1 MKSTQRGLSLI
12 GLLVV
17 GGMLA
22 FLGVVAAQAVPVMLE
37 YQAIIKASKKAAQET
52 TVATVRAA
60 FDRAQAI
67 DDFSSVAGKD
77 LEITK
82 EADKVVVE
90 TGDMVCL
97 HTGFAQMLLEM
108 NKQPEIARAYST
120 YSADVPQLFV
130 LDLHVRSY

>member
-1 MKSTQRGLSLI
+1 MKTKQRGVSLI

-17 GGMLA
+17 GGVLA
-22 FLGVVAAQAVPVMLE
+22 FLGVVVAQSVPVFLE

-67 DDFSSVAGKD
+67 DDFSSVSGKD

-82 EADKVVVE
+82 EADQVVVSFAYQRE
-90 TGDMVCL
+90 IPLGGPVYLTFKLTG
-97 HTGFAQMLLEM
+97 
-108 NKQPEIARAYST
+108 NSK
-120 YSADVPQLFV
+120 
-130 LDLHVRSY
+130 

>member
-22 FLGVVAAQAVPVMLE
+22 FLGVVAAQAVPVLLE

-82 EADKVVVE
+82 EADKVVVS
-90 TGDMVCL
+90 
-97 HTGFAQMLLEM
+97 FAYER
-108 NKQPEIARAYST
+108 EIPLGGPVYLTFKLKGNSK
-120 YSADVPQLFV
+120 
-130 LDLHVRSY
+130 

>member
-17 GGMLA
+17 GGVLA
-22 FLGVVAAQAVPVMLE
+22 FLGVVVAQAVPVMLE

-67 DDFSSVAGKD
+67 DDFGSVSGKD

-82 EADKVVVE
+82 EDDKVVVSFSYE
-90 TGDMVCL
+90 
-97 HTGFAQMLLEM
+97 
-108 NKQPEIARAYST
+108 R
-120 YSADVPQLFV
+120 DVPLFGPAYV
-130 LDLHVRSY
+130 VMRYKGSSK